1 MPKSKTRYL
10 LDNKYFSKPLKFD
23 AVYLIQVGR
32 RYCEANEII
41 AEHTHLNWFELTL
54 ITEGKG
60 TVFANGEG
68 ATVEAGDI
76 FFSFPC
82 DIHEIR
88 ADKNQRLN
96 YDFFSFYTTDEMFSD
111 KLTDITLNARGAKSR
126 VFHDE
131 NISVLVKNAISEFSF
146 NNQMF
151 TEKLLSQIFNSI
163 IIYIIRDFNKAEEK
177 TNKVGENE
185 VLCYQLMNYV
195 DTHVYNLRTLNTV
208 AQEFNYNY
216 SYLSKLFRKTTGQ
229 TLQDYLNQRK
239 MYTAKTLII
248 ENKKKIGEIAVML
261 GYDLYSFSK
270 AFKKKFGSSPKVFQT
285 KCSAKKNAADKTPI
299 D

>member
-10 LDNKYFSKPLKFD
+10 LDNKYFLKPLKFE
-23 AVYLIQVGR
+23 AVYLIQIGR
-32 RYCEANEII
+32 RYCEVNEII
-41 AEHTHLNWFELTL
+41 AEHTHQNWFELTL
-54 ITEGKG
+54 ITEGKC
-60 TVFANGEG
+60 TVFANGEC
-68 ATVEAGDI
+68 TSIDAGDI

-111 KLTDITLNARGAKSR
+111 KLTEITLNARGAKSR
-126 VFHDE
+126 VFQDE
-131 NISVLVKNAISEFSF
+131 KIVALVKNAISEFSF

-151 TEKLLSQIFNSI
+151 TEKLLSEIFNSI
-163 IIYIIRDFNKAEEK
+163 IIYIIRNFNKAEEK
-177 TNKVGENE
+177 TNKVSENE
-185 VLCYQLMNYV
+185 ILCYQLMNYI
-195 DTHVYNLRTLNTV
+195 DTHIYSLRTLNAV

-229 TLQDYLNQRK
+229 TLQDYLSQRK
-239 MYTAKTLII
+239 MYTAKTLIV
-248 ENKKKIGEIAVML
+248 ENKKKIGEIAAML

-270 AFKKKFGSSPKVFQT
+270 AFKKKFGVSPSKYRYN
-285 KCSAKKNAADKTPI
+285 CENAPETL
-299 D
+299 